1 MTKEKYQIEEK
12 SNYITILILYDE
24 LKNYDKILSEEIID
38 IDSHIDKFRHTRNIF
53 ISLNNVFDA
62 IKSIKFNQDNHTVE
76 LTRTLKKEL
85 KFANHFRNR
94 LSGHLCKDL
103 IERAVQWDPTI
114 FDSEL
119 RNKEKIKIFQIY
131 KTLIESG
138 INSYIDENGV
148 QKIFKTEID
157 LFYPPDANL
166 FYQYLKKI
174 VDLSIEWLSIAE
186 KSILVNI
193 KHYDNY
199 DTRELSAIAAKT
211 NFNLKEKSEFSYSN
225 LEYKNRLEYVIEELK
240 KVNTDDKII
249 DFLKTT
255 LEK

>member
-24 LKNYDKILSEEIID
+24 LKNYDKVLSEKVID

-94 LSGHLCKDL
+94 LSGHLCKAL
-103 IERAVQWDPTI
+103 IERAVQWDLTI
-114 FDSEL
+114 FDSGL
-119 RNKEKIKIFQIY
+119 RNKEKIKIFLIY

-138 INSYIDENGV
+138 INSYLDENGV

-193 KHYDNY
+193 KHYDNH
-199 DTRELSAIAAKT
+199 DTFELSAIAGKT

>member
-38 IDSHIDKFRHTRNIF
+38 IDSDIDKFRHTRNIF

-62 IKSIKFNQDNHTVE
+62 IKSIKFNQDKHTVE

-103 IERAVQWDPTI
+103 IERAVQWDSTI
-114 FDSEL
+114 FDSGL
-119 RNKEKIKIFQIY
+119 RDKEKIKIFQIY

-148 QKIFKTEID
+148 QKIFRTEID
-157 LFYPPDANL
+157 FFYPPDANL

-193 KHYDNY
+193 KHYDNH
-199 DTRELSAIAAKT
+199 DTFELSAIAGKT